1 MARTIAHRELRNNS
15 SAVLRDVAAGET
27 ISITNHGEVVAILVP
42 PGGQERPALPVR
54 RAAVIGGF
62 GDLVRTKLDHP
73 IQDTLD
79 DLRGD
84 R

>member
-1 MARTIAHRELRNNS
+1 MTWPP
-15 SAVLRDVAAGET
+15 VET
-27 ISITNHGEVVAILVP
+27 ISITNHGAVVAILVP
-42 PGGQERPALPVR
+42 PGGQVRPSLPVR

-62 GDLVRTKLDHP
+62 GDLVRTALDHP

-79 DLRGD
+79 DLHGD